1 MKVVISIPVHENA
14 EVVLDQ
20 INNIRFFVPESIIV
34 LHVSKEFTGW
44 GTNTIADFEKIDG
57 VLVNPMRYST
67 SYATGI
73 LLYLHMSNF
82 EVASSYY
89 DFDFFN
95 LHSSNELFI
104 KFGLIDHLKNYE
116 AGFFRL
122 KINSNTNWSHGKAA
136 FKDPTLKKI
145 MTNLQLRDIYGSQ
158 IEGTFYNKTSFN
170 EVLKTLKKYV
180 SPTTRF
186 NTYFR
191 HDSNSGVMRY
201 FNSVLRKTFF
211 QGELYAKE
219 EIYFPTIAV
228 KYAKKIGTPYA
239 YLNWKNNLVVTREEI
254 DDIIADTKSFIKN
267 LNVLNNNENCKYED
281 IFSVKR
287 IQRRM
292 DDPIRQYIHHLM
304 KK

>member
-1 MKVVISIPVHENA
+1 MRVVISLPVHENA

-34 LHVSKEFTGW
+34 LHISKEFTGW
-44 GTNTIADFEKIDG
+44 GNYTVADFEKMDG

-82 EVASSYY
+82 EVASSYC

-104 KFGLIDHLKNYE
+104 KFGLIDYLKNFE
-116 AGFFRL
+116 GGFFRL
-122 KINSNTNWSHGKAA
+122 KINPDTNWSNGKAA
-136 FKDPTLKKI
+136 FKDLTLKKI
-145 MTNLQLRDIYGSQ
+145 MTYLQISDIYGSQ
-158 IEGTFYNKTSFN
+158 IEGTFYNKPSFN
-170 EVLKTLKKYV
+170 AILKILKKYIT
-180 SPTTRF
+180 PEIRF
-186 NTYFR
+186 NMFFR
-191 HDSNSGVMRY
+191 HDTNRGGMRY
-201 FNSVLRKTFF
+201 FNSTLRKTFF

-239 YLNWKNNLVVTREEI
+239 YLNWKNNLVVTCEEI
-254 DDIIADTKSFIKN
+254 DDIITDAKSFIKN
-267 LNVLNNNENCKYED
+267 LNILSNDENRKYED
-281 IFSVKR
+281 LFSVKR

-292 DDPIRQYIHHLM
+292 DDPIRQYIHNLM